1 MDFGKIH
8 IIIPQ
13 PPPSGVIVHLSE
25 RIQTALHLTELT
37 TNTDLLTAQR
47 EPQKYQTM
55 FHIFACISVVSQVW
69 LVVTKILLV
78 CKKGA
83 LPWSPTS
90 SPALNSYK
98 DNQ

>member
-1 MDFGKIH
+1 M
-8 IIIPQ
+8 
-13 PPPSGVIVHLSE
+13 IVHLSE

-47 EPQKYQTM
+47 EPQKYQTIM
-55 FHIFACISVVSQVW
+55 FHIYALACISFVHQAW
-69 LVVTKILLV
+69 LELTKILLV

-83 LPWSPTS
+83 LPRSPTS